1 MKFLNVC
8 TVALGCALTL
18 GAGELVKISPGKGG
32 ALHTAGNYLYA
43 VLDNRLCT
51 YDITSPLSPRIVSR
65 IAVSGNRQMVASD
78 KYLYLSCRSR
88 GVEIFS
94 LENPAH
100 PRKVSHFYP
109 SEDRKSVV

>member
-1 MKFLNVC
+1 MKFLNIC
-8 TVALGCALTL
+8 AAALYCSVTP
-18 GAGELVKISPGKGG
+18 GAGELVKIAPGKGG

-43 VLDNRLCT
+43 VLDERLCT
-51 YDITSPLSPRIVSR
+51 YDISSPTAPRSVSR

-94 LENPAH
+94 LENLD
-100 PRKVSHFYP
+100 V
-109 SEDRKSVV
+109 EQ